1 MRKNTES
8 FLKYSVILSI
18 ITAAWWLLAA
28 EGLSPAVV
36 SFFQNLEDTVTAQN
50 ITSTDYRYSDEFE
63 DTLNHYKNFQSLYRE
78 EYSTAIPGLA
88 ATDVMGNVST
98 QMVPQGIC
106 IAGDYMLVTAYDNNG
121 GNSVVYVLSNE
132 EPANRRFLTTIVL
145 PDANHVGGIT
155 YDGKRVWIAKSTTR
169 KCSVIDYDIIKN
181 AAESRENSYFLNSYT
196 QNVTCGAV
204 ASFIAYHDGRI
215 WVGTYSN
222 RNSGMGTL
230 RSYDII
236 EGEKLAL
243 AEREEITIPGYANGV
258 SFMEND
264 GNTYMAVSTS
274 KGRYFHS
281 EIYFY
286 KVAKDIDGERNL
298 YYNYGSGKFPP
309 MAEELVCDGENTYL
323 LFESSATCY
332 STEKYNRCS
341 YPVDRICALS
351 TAKFFQNQQGAAY
364 GETRSGLQNIWT
376 YGMENAV
383 YQDPKHYWRMYV

>member
-1 MRKNTES
+1 MKKNTES
-8 FLKYSVILSI
+8 FFKYSVILSI

-63 DTLNHYKNFQSLYRE
+63 DTLSHYRNFQSLYRE

-88 ATDVMGNVST
+88 ATDIMGNVST

-132 EPANRRFLTTIVL
+132 EPTNRQFLTTIVL

-169 KCSVIDYDIIKN
+169 KCSVIDYDIIKK
-181 AAESRENSYFLNSYT
+181 AAESGENSYFLKSYT

-222 RNSGMGTL
+222 LNSGMGTL
-230 RSYDII
+230 RSFDII

-243 AEREEITIPGYANGV
+243 VEQEEITIPGYANGV

-264 GNTYMAVSTS
+264 GETYMAVSTS

-351 TAKFFQNQQGAAY
+351 TAKLFQNQQGAAY
-364 GETRSGLQNIWT
+364 GEVKGGLQNIWM
-376 YGMENAV
+376 YGTENAT

>member
-50 ITSTDYRYSDEFE
+50 ITSTDYRYSEEFE

-222 RNSGMGTL
+222 RDSGMGTL

-264 GNTYMAVSTS
+264 GDTYMAVSTS

-364 GETRSGLQNIWT
+364 GETRSGLQNIWM

>member
-132 EPANRRFLTTIVL
+132 EPDNRRFLTTIVL

-169 KCSVIDYDIIKN
+169 KCSVIDYNIIKN

-264 GNTYMAVSTS
+264 GDTYMAVSTS

-364 GETRSGLQNIWT
+364 GETRSGLQNIWM

>member
-264 GNTYMAVSTS
+264 GDTYMAVSTS

-351 TAKFFQNQQGAAY
+351 TAKFFHNQQGAAY
-364 GETRSGLQNIWT
+364 GETRSGLQNIWM